1 MLIFHVA
8 SLCFMVLLGILSLK
22 ELYQS
27 KKALASLEEEFVKLL
42 SIKKE
47 IKSLEDR
54 LFGFEN
60 TTIRS
65 LDSQVTDIRIELD
78 LLKKKIFSQKVI
90 NPQDGY

>member
-1 MLIFHVA
+1 MYFHVV
-8 SLCFMVLLGILSLK
+8 SLCFIGFCGLLSLK

-27 KKALASLEEEFVKLL
+27 KKTLASLQEEFVKLL

-65 LDSQVTDIRIELD
+65 LDSQITDIRIELD
-78 LLKKKIFSQKVI
+78 LIKKKIFSQKVK
-90 NPQDGY
+90 NPQDGD